1 MIGATGVSL
10 EVSLIFHIDIFIPW
24 YDWVVILESPMFVS
38 KLKILQIYSEPAYDI
53 TKQAS

>member
-10 EVSLIFHIDIFIPW
+10 GVALIFHIDIFIPW

-38 KLKILQIYSEPAYDI
+38 KLKILQIYSQPAYEI
-53 TKQAS
+53 NKQAS